1 MAQAA
6 SLKAKFADSTNKKT
20 PRHKSAEAPAEK
32 TGEYHKPPS
41 RRDKVLL
48 SIYVDPAL
56 RDNLKRISVDCGTS
70 TQAIGERG
78 LAMAVAEL
86 GYDLL
91 TGEPLPGAK
100 R

>member
-1 MAQAA
+1 MPQAA
-6 SLKAKFADSTNKKT
+6 SLKAKFAGSTNAKT
-20 PRHKSAEAPAEK
+20 AHKGAEAPVEAP
-32 TGEYHKPPS
+32 TAYAKPPA
-41 RRDKVLL
+41 RRGKVLL
-48 SIYVDPAL
+48 SIYVDPAI
-56 RDNLKRISVDCGTS
+56 RDNLKRISVDAGTS

-78 LAMAVAEL
+78 LAMAVAEM